1 MKGWIV
7 LKSARFELSLPQLA
21 ASAVVLLCLTI
32 IAYVMGFHS
41 GREQGMVLALDASE
55 RYVTKLP
62 VEITADSHQGLNEVA
77 TDIYAK
83 LSLEGYG
90 DVSAE
95 EAKGGGTDVAPL
107 LPAGNEDPP
116 AGVPSNPVAG
126 TESSTEPRSLADRLR
141 VERPRKVGEVEN
153 VPVAKALDQVALK
166 EDDVPKV
173 EQAKLKKG
181 WFVQVSAPAL
191 ESDAEVLSK
200 KLRASGFAVI
210 IEKAKVQ
217 ERLYYRVLVGP
228 EEVRLASE
236 RMLQQLLREK
246 YIDKTPFIRH
256 VK

>member
-1 MKGWIV
+1 MKGWM
-7 LKSARFELSLPQLA
+7 LLNSAKFELSLPQLA
-21 ASAVVLLCLTI
+21 ASAVVLVCLTLF
-32 IAYVMGFHS
+32 AYVVGFHS

-62 VEITADSHQGLNEVA
+62 VEITANSHQGLNEVA

-90 DVSAE
+90 EGA
-95 EAKGGGTDVAPL
+95 AAGANGGSIDVAPL
-107 LPAGNEDPP
+107 LPSGDQEPKEA
-116 AGVPSNPVAG
+116 VPSNVAAAAKD
-126 TESSTEPRSLADRLR
+126 TEPPSLAERLR
-141 VERPRKVGEVEN
+141 VERPRKLGEAEN
-153 VPVAKALDQVALK
+153 LPVAKALEQVATTG
-166 EDDVPKV
+166 DDVPKV
-173 EQAKLKKG
+173 EQSKLKKG

-200 KLRASGFAVI
+200 KLRASGFAVV

-217 ERLYYRVLVGP
+217 ERYYYRVLVGP
-228 EEVRLASE
+228 EEARLASE

-256 VK
+256 VR